1 MSRDLPAKYQMR
13 LPYELLT
20 SLANSLLNET
30 IFEIVKGL
38 MDIQNVTEQ
47 HMFQKRIQLLNKQK
61 IDEEEIAGRTDL
73 TGEEKVQLL
82 RELVET
88 QRIDLKQFDMSLVI
102 ELDEKVNDQQTTLA
116 KAGVPGFFATKNVI
130 DIKVQ
135 MHLLDFILR
144 LSNMKIPA

>member
-1 MSRDLPAKYQMR
+1 MR

-61 IDEEEIAGRTDL
+61 S
-73 TGEEKVQLL
+73 KP
-82 RELVET
+82 
-88 QRIDLKQFDMSLVI
+88 
-102 ELDEKVNDQQTTLA
+102 TL
-116 KAGVPGFFATKNVI
+116 PLFP
-130 DIKVQ
+130 
-135 MHLLDFILR
+135 L
-144 LSNMKIPA
+144 